1 MNIKDAILFYQNKG
15 YEYADAESK
24 VSQDIVLSKIW
35 NSKYK
40 NNITIKG
47 GVVMYNISNNIR
59 RATRDL
65 DIDFI
70 KYSLEDES
78 IRNFI
83 YSLNNDKDNIKIEI
97 VGNIASLHHQDY
109 DGKRVLIKISDK
121 YGNSINTKLDI
132 GVHKLFELEQEE
144 YYFDLSLINKQI
156 NLLINSKEQIFVEK
170 LKSLLKL
177 GFVSTRYKDIFDFYY
192 LVNISKLNKKKL
204 LKNIEILIFN
214 DDKMRENNIEDILN
228 RLSKTLKSSRYINH
242 LNDPV
247 VNWLDIPIEDAI
259 NSLLKYIEELSE
271 EKVEIWITWII

>member
-70 KYSLEDES
+70 KYSLDDES

-144 YYFDLSLINKQI
+144 YYFDLSLINKEV

-177 GFVSTRYKDIFDFYY
+177 GFISTRYKDIFDFYY
-192 LVNISKLNKKKL
+192 LINNSKLNKDKL
-204 LKNIEILIFN
+204 LKNIDILIFN
-214 DDKMRENNIEDILN
+214 DDKMRENNIDDILN
-228 RLSKTLKSSRYINH
+228 RLNNTLKSKRYINH

-247 VNWLDIPIEDAI
+247 VNWLDIPIDDAI

-271 EKVEIWITWII
+271 EKVEV

>member
-15 YEYADAESK
+15 YEYADAEST
-24 VSQDIVLSKIW
+24 VSQDVVLSKIW

-97 VGNIASLHHQDY
+97 VGNIAWLHHQDY

-271 EKVEIWITWII
+271 EKVEI

>member
-47 GVVMYNISNNIR
+47 GVAMYNISNNIR

-271 EKVEIWITWII
+271 EKVEI

>member
-109 DGKRVLIKISDK
+109 DGKRALIKISDK

-259 NSLLKYIEELSE
+259 NSLLKYIEELLE
-271 EKVEIWITWII
+271 EKVEI

>member
-144 YYFDLSLINKQI
+144 YYFDLCLINKQI

-247 VNWLDIPIEDAI
+247 VNWLDILIEDAI

-271 EKVEIWITWII
+271 EKVEI

>member
-70 KYSLEDES
+70 KYSLDDES

-109 DGKRVLIKISDK
+109 DGKRVHIKISDN
-121 YGNSINTKLDI
+121 YGNSIKTKLDI

-144 YYFDLSLINKQI
+144 YYFDLSLINKEV

-177 GFVSTRYKDIFDFYY
+177 GFISTRYKDIFDFYY
-192 LVNISKLNKKKL
+192 LINNSKLNKDKL
-204 LKNIEILIFN
+204 LKNIDILIFN
-214 DDKMRENNIEDILN
+214 DDKMRENNIDDILN
-228 RLSKTLKSSRYINH
+228 RLNNTLKSKRYINH

-271 EKVEIWITWII
+271 EKVVI

>member
-247 VNWLDIPIEDAI
+247 VNWFDIPIEDAI

-271 EKVEIWITWII
+271 EKVEI

>member
-70 KYSLEDES
+70 KYSLEDKS

-271 EKVEIWITWII
+271 EKVEI

>member
-247 VNWLDIPIEDAI
+247 VNWLDIPLEDAI

-271 EKVEIWITWII
+271 EKVEI

>member
-97 VGNIASLHHQDY
+97 VGNIASLYHQDY

-170 LKSLLKL
+170 LKSFLKL
-177 GFVSTRYKDIFDFYY
+177 GFVSPRYKDIFDFYY

-259 NSLLKYIEELSE
+259 NSLLKYIEELLE
-271 EKVEIWITWII
+271 EKVEI

>member
-70 KYSLEDES
+70 KYSLDDES

-144 YYFDLSLINKQI
+144 YYFDLSLINKEV

-177 GFVSTRYKDIFDFYY
+177 GFISTRYKDIFDFYY
-192 LVNISKLNKKKL
+192 LINNSKLNKDKL
-204 LKNIEILIFN
+204 LKNIDILIFN
-214 DDKMRENNIEDILN
+214 DDKMRENNIDDILN
-228 RLSKTLKSSRYINH
+228 RLNNTLKSKRYINH

-271 EKVEIWITWII
+271 EKVVI

>member
-214 DDKMRENNIEDILN
+214 DDKIRENNIEDILN

-271 EKVEIWITWII
+271 EKVEI

>member
-121 YGNSINTKLDI
+121 YGNTINTKLDI

-177 GFVSTRYKDIFDFYY
+177 GFVSTRYKNIFDFYY

-271 EKVEIWITWII
+271 EKVEI

>member
-97 VGNIASLHHQDY
+97 VGNIASLHHQEY

-271 EKVEIWITWII
+271 EKVEI

>member
-228 RLSKTLKSSRYINH
+228 RLSKTLKSGRYINH

-271 EKVEIWITWII
+271 EKVEI